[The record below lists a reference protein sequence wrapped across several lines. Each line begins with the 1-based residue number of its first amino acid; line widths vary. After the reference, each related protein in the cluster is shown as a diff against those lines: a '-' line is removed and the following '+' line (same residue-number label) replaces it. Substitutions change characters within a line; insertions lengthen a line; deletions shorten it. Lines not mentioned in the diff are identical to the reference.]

1 MMGLGRFRRSRYGTA
16 LATWIASTAQG
27 FQPVSAWT
35 TDSYDSVMTSLTSYI
50 AVIGSLAL
58 LIAVIV
64 LLMKSMS
71 KKKVKTMI
79 IDSNHDYK
87 KMAFLSILMFGC
99 ALGCNN
105 NFVLRGH
112 NQICSTYQGPTNC
125 SIETELQMSLG
136 SLGSC
141 SQLSSTDPE
150 NPFSLTISLAGSFYL
165 LNTEIMYYSQ
175 LARCYYSCAGSCDY
189 SWNDNG
195 LSQCDLFNSYGET
208 CTGVNYDA
216 TGFPLSTNNQF
227 TRCQCDYFE
236 NQDCPGSLGDVTKNF
251 GYTTLKANGTSFP
264 VFDVKSYSQAYLIKV
279 DIIATNPVSFY
290 CMVTPFSSYC
300 QQPGISMSFVAT
312 ESLVNPVN
320 NIYLFS
326 TSPLEHY
333 YSSYAQPKGQAN
345 TCSLGNIQLNTGG
358 TITNTGTSTA
368 IVYENYCSLSFT
380 SSYGSCTS
388 SGCSPQITD
397 YGTLLP
403 VVLPGMGTLSYI
415 NDTSSGFSS
424 YVLNL
429 GSIANSLTFD
439 VIINKNLT
447 FSLSDSTVC
456 PQTSNPTGIVGCYS
470 CNSLASFQITAYS
483 SCEFGTAYLKCNY
496 EIVNP
501 SIFLNNSAAIYTF
514 QFYTDNSNPSITCTL
529 QGTTTSTFS
538 TNALSPLSL
547 GVVDLQ
553 ANGNGTAYVLP
564 PSSSSSKEDKNLSI
578 ISLSIISLVLFC
590 MFICFLGLAA
600 YCCFKLVIK
609 F

>member
-1 MMGLGRFRRSRYGTA
+1 
-16 LATWIASTAQG
+16 
-27 FQPVSAWT
+27 
-35 TDSYDSVMTSLTSYI
+35 
-50 AVIGSLAL
+50 
-58 LIAVIV
+58 
-64 LLMKSMS
+64 
-71 KKKVKTMI
+71 
-79 IDSNHDYK
+79 
-87 KMAFLSILMFGC
+87 
-99 ALGCNN
+99 
-105 NFVLRGH
+105 
-112 NQICSTYQGPTNC
+112 
-125 SIETELQMSLG
+125 
-136 SLGSC
+136 
-141 SQLSSTDPE
+141 
-150 NPFSLTISLAGSFYL
+150 
-165 LNTEIMYYSQ
+165 
-175 LARCYYSCAGSCDY
+175 
-189 SWNDNG
+189 
-195 LSQCDLFNSYGET
+195 
-208 CTGVNYDA
+208 
-216 TGFPLSTNNQF
+216 
-227 TRCQCDYFE
+227 
-236 NQDCPGSLGDVTKNF
+236 
-251 GYTTLKANGTSFP
+251 
-264 VFDVKSYSQAYLIKV
+264 
-279 DIIATNPVSFY
+279 
-290 CMVTPFSSYC
+290 
-300 QQPGISMSFVAT
+300 
-312 ESLVNPVN
+312 
-320 NIYLFS
+320 
-326 TSPLEHY
+326 
-333 YSSYAQPKGQAN
+333 
-345 TCSLGNIQLNTGG
+345 
-358 TITNTGTSTA
+358 
-368 IVYENYCSLSFT
+368 
-380 SSYGSCTS
+380 
-388 SGCSPQITD
+388 
-397 YGTLLP
+397 
-403 VVLPGMGTLSYI
+403 MGTLSYI